1 MKPRSLHSTLFRL
14 VGILAIQSILIFIGV
29 VFVSISLYQ
38 RTILERQHLLISSL
52 VNQGNLFLENTEQV
66 MVSQALFID
75 EFTSQEQT
83 KFLEQIREEYPR
95 FTSLQFID
103 SNGIVVSE
111 STAARS
117 LINLD
122 LSGEP
127 FFENA
132 QQIDDAHFSDPFI
145 SLTSGDTALYVA
157 VAIEEAGKLKG
168 VLVGEI
174 SLALLQEVV
183 LEQANLGEETVS
195 FIVDK
200 RGTLLAHP
208 NQEWVQERRNFAH
221 MPLVRTGLTGQ
232 ETARFFYDDLQN
244 MWMVGTVQTM
254 KNGWPVLT
262 IQPIVVAA
270 RPMLTLIV
278 LASFAF
284 VFSAFLFIVVVR
296 RNVDRIT
303 RPLSDLVERA
313 DALAKGDFEESLTI
327 PEPVEL
333 VEINSLENSFNRMV
347 AAVQERDQALA
358 SQLAELKQAEAEM
371 RQVQAFLNNVLENI
385 PHIIFVK
392 DAAELRY
399 YLLNKATEEVLGLQ
413 REELLGKNDYD
424 FFSPEEAE
432 FFIQKD
438 REVLASRAL
447 VDITEESVETKDFG
461 IRYFHTKKVP
471 IVDENGEVN
480 YLLGISEDITERK
493 QAEEKIRAYAA
504 ELERSNKELQSFAYV
519 SSHDLQE
526 PLRKIQTFSD
536 RLLQKYSDVLDER
549 GVDYLR
555 RMEVAAARMQ
565 SLIIDL
571 LAYSR
576 VMTQA
581 KNFTKVDLSQIM
593 AEVKSDLDVLIE
605 EVNGRV
611 ELNSLLSIEADPT
624 QMRQLFQNL
633 INNALKYH
641 KKGTPPMV
649 KIEGQT
655 INDNLYQVQVTDNGI
670 GFDEKYVDRIFGVFQ
685 RLHGRH
691 EYEGTGVGLA
701 ICQLIVQRH
710 HGEITAK
717 SSKGAGATFIVR
729 LPIQQPDNND
739 FSPSG

>member
-1 MKPRSLHSTLFRL
+1 MKPRSLHSSLFRL
-14 VGILAIQSILIFIGV
+14 VGILAIQSILILIGV

-38 RTILERQHLLISSL
+38 RTILERQYLLINSL
-52 VNQGNLFLENTEQV
+52 VNQGNLFLTNTEQV

-75 EFTSQEQT
+75 EFSPQEQT
-83 KFLEQIREEYPR
+83 QFLAQIREEYPR
-95 FTSLQFID
+95 FSSLQLID

-111 STAARS
+111 STDARS

-132 QQIDDAHFSDPFI
+132 LQIDDAHFSDPFI
-145 SLTSGDTALYVA
+145 SLTSGDTALNVS
-157 VAIEEAGKLKG
+157 VAIEEAGKKNG

-183 LEQANLGEETVS
+183 IEQANLGEETVS

-200 RGTLLAHP
+200 RGNLLAHP

-221 MPLVRTGLTGQ
+221 MPLVRDGLTGQ
-232 ETARFFYDDLQN
+232 ETARFFFDDLQE

-262 IQPIVVAA
+262 MQPISVVI
-270 RPMLTLIV
+270 RPMLTLIA

-284 VFSAFLFIVVVR
+284 VISALLFIAVVR
-296 RNVDRIT
+296 RNVDRIA

-313 DALAKGDFEESLTI
+313 DALAKGDFEESLTV

-333 VEINSLENSFNRMV
+333 IEINSLENSFNRMV
-347 AAVQERDQALA
+347 EAVQERDQALA
-358 SQLAELKQAEAEM
+358 YQLEELRQAEAEM

-385 PHIIFVK
+385 PHVIFVK

-399 YLLNKATEEVLGLQ
+399 YLLNKATEEILGLK
-413 REELLGKNDYD
+413 REDLLGKNDYD
-424 FFSPEEAE
+424 FFSPKEAE

-438 REVLASRAL
+438 REVLANQTL
-447 VDITEESVETKDFG
+447 VDIPEEKIETRDFG
-461 IRYFHTKKVP
+461 VRFFHTKKVP

-480 YLLGISEDITERK
+480 YLLGISEDISERK
-493 QAEEKIRAYAA
+493 QTEEKIRAYAA

-536 RLLQKYSDVLDER
+536 RLLQKYADVLDEK
-549 GVDYLR
+549 GVDYLK

-565 SLIIDL
+565 SLIVDL

-576 VMTQA
+576 VMTQS
-581 KNFTKVDLSQIM
+581 KNFTKVDLKNIV
-593 AEVKSDLDVLIE
+593 AEVISELDVLIE

-611 ELNSLLSIEADPT
+611 ELNSLQPIEADPT

-641 KKGTPPMV
+641 KKGTSPTV
-649 KIEGQT
+649 KIEGET
-655 INDNLYQVQVTDNGI
+655 IEDNLYQILVTDNGI
-670 GFDEKYVDRIFGVFQ
+670 GFDEKYLDRIFGVFQ

-691 EYEGTGVGLA
+691 EYGGTGVGLA

-710 HGEITAK
+710 HGDITAR

-729 LPIQQPDNND
+729 LPIQQPNEGDY
-739 FSPSG
+739 STLG